1 MLRFMGSQR
10 AGHYWATELNSIRN
24 NHAETLWIEGRVHL
38 WMRSGNLNIVASLI
52 LGWGNNRH
60 VSWTLLLTLLSLRW
74 WYLFLNWK
82 RIKKMKDRVKV
93 NTSFNLCPR
102 HLTFYVSLTV
112 NNNDN
117 KLVLTILFIFDM
129 CGVAI
134 GIIKMVVSWVLSMKC
149 EIYS

>member
-1 MLRFMGSQR
+1 
-10 AGHYWATELNSIRN
+10 
-24 NHAETLWIEGRVHL
+24 
-38 WMRSGNLNIVASLI
+38 
-52 LGWGNNRH
+52 
-60 VSWTLLLTLLSLRW
+60 
-74 WYLFLNWK
+74 
-82 RIKKMKDRVKV
+82 MKVRVKV

-134 GIIKMVVSWVLSMKC
+134 GIIKMVVS
-149 EIYS
+149 